1 MTREET
7 LRNKLRDCI
16 IKKDFVGMKRARQ
29 ELDACLKLNR
39 YEHVSVQ
46 QVVMEMSEK
55 DRNSLLRKLNRIPVM
70 ADLIES
76 LMVDFVEELK
86 RHDNTIIMKSMTPEV
101 EAIKKAASKIR
112 ELMNS
117 GGVEAAIQ
125 FGELCDRVKLIIDNE
140 FCMAEARA
148 KKKTA

>member
-1 MTREET
+1 
-7 LRNKLRDCI
+7 
-16 IKKDFVGMKRARQ
+16 
-29 ELDACLKLNR
+29 
-39 YEHVSVQ
+39 
-46 QVVMEMSEK
+46 
-55 DRNSLLRKLNRIPVM
+55 M

-148 KKKTA
+148 KKETA

>member
-1 MTREET
+1 MTREER

-39 YEHVSVQ
+39 YEHVSVK
-46 QVVMEMSEK
+46 QVIMEMSEK
-55 DRNSLLRKLNRIPVM
+55 DRDSLLRKLNRIPVM

-112 ELMNS
+112 E
-117 GGVEAAIQ
+117 
-125 FGELCDRVKLIIDNE
+125 
-140 FCMAEARA
+140 
-148 KKKTA
+148 

>member
-1 MTREET
+1 
-7 LRNKLRDCI
+7 
-16 IKKDFVGMKRARQ
+16 
-29 ELDACLKLNR
+29 
-39 YEHVSVQ
+39 
-46 QVVMEMSEK
+46 
-55 DRNSLLRKLNRIPVM
+55 
-70 ADLIES
+70 
-76 LMVDFVEELK
+76 
-86 RHDNTIIMKSMTPEV
+86 MTPEV

-148 KKKTA
+148 KKETA